1 MRFILLL
8 FLFLYTIFVIFFSN
22 FLSQKGF
29 YFNADLNSQE
39 KSLENLTINLEK
51 IFNRNFYLYVKKIKF
66 KNGIKIENGKLI
78 LVNLEKKTKKKL
90 LT

>member
-8 FLFLYTIFVIFFSN
+8 FLFLCTIFVIFFSN

-29 YFNADLNSQE
+29 YFDTDLNFRE
-39 KSLENLTINLEK
+39 KSIENLTINLEK
-51 IFNRNFYLYVKKIKF
+51 IFNKNFYLYIRKIKF
-66 KNGIKIENGKLI
+66 ENGIKIEDGKLI

-90 LT
+90 LS